1 MAKVVSLKATARARS
16 SKGAARAERREGR
29 VPGVVYGGKKDPQLV
44 SFVYNE
50 LWKHVE
56 TGRFLSTLVDLDI
69 GEEKVRTIPRDIQ
82 FDPIRDHVIHV
93 DFLRLGAGQR
103 ISVEVPVHFSNHEAS
118 PGLKRG
124 GVLNI
129 VRHEID
135 LYCPADAIPDQI
147 EIDLTGREI
156 GDSIHISAVTLP
168 DGVTPTIAT
177 RDFTIATIAGVG
189 AEAEPE
195 AAAATA
201 EAPAAAAKGGAAP
214 AAGAKGA
221 AAPAA
226 GAKGGAA
233 APAKGGAAPAKGS
246 AAPAGKPAGDKKK

>member
-1 MAKVVSLKATARARS
+1 MAKVVSLKATARVRG

-29 VPGVVYGGKKDPQLV
+29 VPGVVYGGRTEPQLV

-156 GDSIHISAVTLP
+156 GDSIHISAIQLP
-168 DGVTPTIAT
+168 EGVTPTIAT

-189 AEAEPE
+189 AETEPA

-201 EAPAAAAKGGAAP
+201 EAPAAPAKGAAAPAKGAAAPAKGAAAPAKGAAAPAAAKGGAAP
-214 AAGAKGA
+214 AA
-221 AAPAA
+221 PAA
-226 GAKGGAA
+226 GG
-233 APAKGGAAPAKGS
+233 
-246 AAPAGKPAGDKKK
+246 KKK